1 MHHVQLAHEH
11 VVCHGSR
18 GARNLILTSGH
29 RQDRETFTAG
39 VGLSARLAEE
49 EEEEAF
55 ICIQVM
61 PPPTQTPLLYAPL
74 RASAHLPSSWR

>member
-11 VVCHGSR
+11 VVCHGCR

-39 VGLSARLAEE
+39 VGLSARLAACRSGHFGWARPGLAMDQKWIGLPFAENI
-49 EEEEAF
+49 
-55 ICIQVM
+55 IC
-61 PPPTQTPLLYAPL
+61 
-74 RASAHLPSSWR
+74 